1 MITALRALEPPQ
13 LPDFV
18 EEIKRAVIERVTDK
32 IPHLESSLAVAE
44 LTVALH
50 YVLRT
55 PEDVLIWDVGHQGY
69 IHKALTGRLEDLRT
83 MRQPGG
89 ISGFLRRDESPY
101 DFFGA
106 GHAST
111 SISALAGVCLADSI
125 AGRERHRVA
134 VIGDGAMTGGQAFEA
149 FNHLGGLEDQ
159 KALVILNDNDGSID
173 QTMGALGRWKF
184 YAEYFE
190 SMGWGYRQLRAGN
203 DVQALVE
210 AIKAGLHSAGPMVL
224 HIRTHRPNLHPEKSY
239 KEGTTFQWFAAQKMQ
254 EIFEQNNEIQLISP
268 AMFAGSGFG
277 PLREK
282 YGHHMHDTGIN
293 EAHAVTMAG
302 AMVAAG
308 AKAWVHIYSTFLQR
322 AFDQVIHDI
331 ALQELP
337 VVFLVDRAGLV
348 GADGAT
354 HHGIFDSNLL
364 VDIPGVT
371 IWNPM
376 NGEELKGMMSQAVH
390 WNEGPLFIRYPKDT
404 TTGADERTFEPW
416 RRLSSNKDRVAL
428 VSTGRWSNHHTSKDQ
443 EHFHI
448 TQIKPFPSDLSMVL
462 KDYEEIV
469 VREETMGHGGLVAII
484 ESEMRLLGFKGTIR
498 SERLPEGLL

>member
-50 YVLRT
+50 YVLHT

-69 IHKALTGRLEDLRT
+69 IHKALTGRLEALRT

-111 SISALAGVCLADSI
+111 SISALAGVCLADS
-125 AGRERHRVA
+125 ATGRERHRVA

-149 FNHLGGLEDQ
+149 FNHLGGIGDQ

-173 QTMGALGRWKF
+173 PTMGALGRWRF
-184 YAEYFE
+184 YSEYFE
-190 SMGWGYRQLRAGN
+190 SLGWGYRLLRDGN
-203 DVQALVE
+203 NVQALVE
-210 AIKAGLHSAGPMVL
+210 AIKDGLEGPGPIVL
-224 HIRTHRPNLHPEKSY
+224 HIRTQRPDLQPEKSY

-254 EIFEQNNEIQLISP
+254 EIFEQNSDIQLISP

-282 YGHHMHDTGIN
+282 YGHRMHDTGIN
-293 EAHAVTMAG
+293 EAHSVTMAG

-354 HHGIFDSNLL
+354 HHGVFDSNLL

-376 NGEELKGMMSQAVH
+376 SGEELKGMLEAAGN
-390 WNEGPLFIRYPKDT
+390 WTKGPLFIRYPKDT
-404 TTGADERTFEPW
+404 TVGAGEWKMKPW
-416 RRLSSNKDRVAL
+416 RTLKHGIGTSVV
-428 VSTGRWSNHHTSKDQ
+428 VSTGRWSAEATEEGQ
-443 EHFHI
+443 EHIHI
-448 TQIKPFPSDLSMVL
+448 AQIKPFPSDLSTVL

-469 VREETMGHGGLVAII
+469 VREETMGYGGLVAMI
-484 ESEMRLLGFKGTIR
+484 ESEMRLLGFRGTIR